1 MKAATKLRDSF
12 VEKYRDQAP
21 PWGPIGYITAKR
33 TYARMLD
40 EGTTEEW
47 WQTTKRC
54 VNGIVA
60 IGGQFTMDELETL
73 YHYVFN
79 LKCCFSG
86 RALWQL
92 GTDNIARIGADSLQN
107 CWHTAVN
114 HPVEP
119 FCFTFN
125 QLMLGGGVGFNI
137 TPQQVYELPMVRY
150 GVKVTRMESHD
161 VDFIVPDNR
170 EGWVELL
177 RRILTSFFYTGQNL
191 TYSTDCIRARGK
203 QIKTFGGTAS
213 GSETLV
219 LGVNQVIGILNSRVN
234 HKLRPIDCLD
244 IMNIIGSVVVAGNV
258 RRSAQMAIGDMHDDA
273 FLNAKNW
280 NKYNIPNWRA
290 MSNNTVQCSNI
301 AGLPDSFWAG
311 YEGEGEPYGLF
322 NLDLCRS
329 HGRLGDSSG
338 YRPDPWVIGL
348 NPCGEIPCESFEACN
363 LFEQF
368 LPNLHS
374 REEFLT
380 AAMLGYK
387 VCKTIS
393 AFPFSDPIVN
403 EVVGRN
409 HRIGL
414 SVTGLLQSQWLDDL
428 DAFSVVYNAVE
439 EEDVRYSRHLGVKES
454 VKLTTVKPSGTLS
467 LLAGCTAGLHPAYA
481 KYYIRRVRFAASDP
495 ALDKCREAGYPIEPL
510 MNYDGSRDLNTMIA
524 SFPIETPNGSVL
536 AKDVTA
542 IDQLKMQSLMQTYW
556 ADNAV
561 SMTCY
566 YKPEE
571 LPDIHQ
577 YLHENYDEGIKSA
590 SFLRHSEHGFKQAP
604 IEPCSREDY
613 LRLKDRTSPIGGIKD
628 TEETTL
634 AESMECE
641 SGACPIR

>member
-1 MKAATKLRDSF
+1 MKAANKLRESF
-12 VEKYRDQAP
+12 VREYVGKQP
-21 PWGPIGYITAKR
+21 PWGPIGYITYKR
-33 TYARMLD
+33 TYSRMT
-40 EGTTEEW
+40 EAGTTEEW
-47 WQTTKRC
+47 WQTVERC

-60 IGGQFTMDELETL
+60 IGGQFTADELETL

-92 GTDNIARIGADSLQN
+92 GTDNVTRIGADSLQN

-137 TPQQVYELPMVRY
+137 TPQQVYELPMVKY
-150 GVKVTRMESHD
+150 GVKVTRLESHD

-177 RRILTSFFYTGQNL
+177 RRVLTSFFYTGQNL

-203 QIKTFGGTAS
+203 LIKTFGGTAS
-213 GSETLV
+213 GSENLV
-219 LGVNQVIGILNSRVN
+219 LGINQIIGVLNSRVN

-258 RRSAQMAIGDMHDDA
+258 RRSAQMAIGDMNDEA

-280 NKYNIPNWRA
+280 SKTNIPNWRS

-301 AGLPDSFWAG
+301 AGLPDAFWAG

-329 HGRLGDSSG
+329 HGRLADDRH
-338 YRPDPWVIGL
+338 YRPDPWILGL
-348 NPCGEIPCESFEACN
+348 NPCGEIPCEDREACN

-374 REEFLT
+374 REEFITSAVL
-380 AAMLGYK
+380 ALK

-393 AFPFSDPIVN
+393 AFQFSDARVN

-409 HRIGL
+409 HRLGL
-414 SVTGLLQSQWLDDL
+414 SVTGLLQSKWCSDPDGFT
-428 DAFSVVYNAVE
+428 AAYHAIE
-439 EEDVRYSRHLGVKES
+439 EEDARYSRYLGVKES

-467 LLAGCTAGLHPAYA
+467 LLAGVTAGLHPAYSR
-481 KYYIRRVRFAASDP
+481 YYIRRIRFAANDP
-495 ALDKCREAGYPIEPL
+495 LIDLCRKTGHPVEPV
-510 MNYDGSRDLNTMIA
+510 MNFDGSRDLNTMVI
-524 SFPIETPNGSVL
+524 SFPVETPNGTVL
-536 AKDVTA
+536 AKDMTA
-542 IDQLKMQSLMQTYW
+542 IDQLKTQLFMQTYW
-556 ADNAV
+556 SDNSV

-566 YKPEE
+566 YMPDE
-571 LPDIHQ
+571 LPNIHQ
-577 YLHENYDEGIKSA
+577 YLMESYDENIKSA
-590 SFLRHSEHGFKQAP
+590 SFLRHSEHGFIQAP
-604 IEPCSREDY
+604 MEPMTKEEY
-613 LRLKDRTSPIGGIKD
+613 LALKSKTSPVLGLKDDSERALD
-628 TEETTL
+628 
-634 AESMECE
+634 ESLECT
-641 SGACPIR
+641 SGACPVR